1 MNEAFSQKRIMP
13 SRKVKPEWD
22 IWDLV
27 HLLVRNRRVFA
38 LLIPAALATASVEHF
53 CFPSFKVKASL
64 LVQEANNNPLQAVS
78 AKLSGLSG
86 DEKESTERYLA
97 KLRSFDYFLTAAN
110 SLKESSYADSIKA
123 DVFAPKWKWI
133 QLAERTFD
141 VGDHKKKLKQL
152 STEAVAQTLMGW
164 VTFGREGADSIAIT
178 VETPEHDLSLL
189 LTNILSEAASSVIT
203 DYKLREL
210 NEAEKYVDIELAK
223 SETAIRETGEEIGK
237 YRQVNQ
243 SLASDGGK
251 SDASVSLNELQRG
264 ISEAEV
270 ERDENSR
277 VMESLKIDM
286 RRQQQEI
293 DQDTG
298 RSPASTE
305 DPTFY
310 KYGVA
315 QKIKSLMKKNEFL
328 TARLA
333 SLKKYTAQT
342 LNSYN
347 QSGGLQVF
355 DLHKKLELQYSLYQE
370 LKKQS
375 FTIQMMRISSRNKVT
390 VLDKVRNFDVHTS
403 YGLSVQLMMA
413 LFLALF
419 SGGLF
424 AYTREIAIP
433 IVDRKQDL
441 EAIGM
446 TFLGNIPEIG
456 SGPAGGDRFRKGA
469 YNIDSPLTMSFRH
482 IRARIMHYCGDSKVS
497 GRKIA
502 ILSGQQG
509 EGKSF
514 VSRNLADCLAHMK
527 KKVLIIDCDLR
538 AKQTSVFYGFEKKPG
553 LGEIL
558 TSQNTVE
565 EFDTVVQT
573 QVAPGIDVLPS
584 GNIQENVTELI
595 ASDAFLKLLESLQ
608 KRYEFIL
615 LDTPAVNCVPDAPL
629 IAQSCDMLIFVAAY
643 NRTSQDQLRNAVDN
657 IVDLAP
663 KPIYAVLNQ
672 VTTLQ
677 EGLYLTPRYRR
688 RQVKPARI

>member
-1 MNEAFSQKRIMP
+1 MNEAFSQKRTVP
-13 SRKVKPEWD
+13 SRRVKPEWD
-22 IWDLV
+22 IWDLI
-27 HLLVRNRRVFA
+27 HLMVRNRRVFA

-110 SLKESSYADSIKA
+110 SLKDSTYADSIKA
-123 DVFAPKWKWI
+123 DVFAPRWKWI

-141 VGDHKKKLKQL
+141 VGDHKKKLRQL
-152 STEAVAQTLMGW
+152 SSEAIAQTLMGW
-164 VTFGREGADSIAIT
+164 VTFGRENQDSIAIT
-178 VETPEHDLSLL
+178 VETPERDLSLL
-189 LTNILSEAASSVIT
+189 LTNILSDTASSVIT

-210 NEAEKYVDIELAK
+210 NEADKYVDIELSKGEA
-223 SETAIRETGEEIGK
+223 AIRDTGEEIVK
-237 YRQVNQ
+237 FRQVNQ

-251 SDASVSLNELQRG
+251 SDANVSLNELQRG

-270 ERDENSR
+270 ERDENNR
-277 VMESLKIDM
+277 VIETLGVDL
-286 RRQQQEI
+286 RRQQLAI

-315 QKIKSLMKKNEFL
+315 QKIKSLTKKNEFL

-333 SLKKYTAQT
+333 ALKKYMNQT
-342 LNSYN
+342 LDSYN

-390 VLDKVRNFDVHTS
+390 VLDKARSFDVHTS
-403 YGLSVQLMMA
+403 YGLSVKLTMA

-419 SGGLF
+419 VGGLF
-424 AYTREIAIP
+424 AYAREITIP

-446 TFLGNIPEIG
+446 TFLGNVPQIG
-456 SGPAGGDRFRKGA
+456 NGPTGGDRFRKGA
-469 YNIDSPLTMSFRH
+469 YSIDSPLTMSFRH
-482 IRARIMHYCGDSKVS
+482 IRARIMHYCGDSKI
-497 GRKIA
+497 GGQRIA

-527 KKVLIIDCDLR
+527 KRVLIIDCDLR
-538 AKQTSVFYGFEKKPG
+538 AKQTSVFYGFEKLAG

-558 TSQNTVE
+558 RSQE
-565 EFDTVVQT
+565 PGLDFDSLVQT
-573 QVAPGIDVLPS
+573 QVAPYIDVLPS

-595 ASDAFLKLLESLQ
+595 ASDGFLKLLETLQ
-608 KRYEFIL
+608 KQYEFIL

-629 IAQSCDMLIFVAAY
+629 IAQSCEMLIFVAAY
-643 NRTSQDQLRNAVDN
+643 NQTSQDQLRNAVDN

-688 RQVKPARI
+688 RQAKPVRI

>member
-1 MNEAFSQKRIMP
+1 MSDSTSQKSTTL

-123 DVFAPKWKWI
+123 DVFTPRWKWI

-141 VGDHKKKLKQL
+141 VGDHKRKLKQL
-152 STEAVAQTLMGW
+152 SNEAIAQTLMGW
-164 VTFGREGADSIAIT
+164 VTFGREGQDSIAIS

-210 NEAEKYVDIELAK
+210 NEAEKYVDIELEK

-243 SLASDGGK
+243 SLATDGGK
-251 SDASVSLNELQRG
+251 SDANVSLNELQRG

-270 ERDENSR
+270 ERDENNR
-277 VMESLKIDM
+277 VIESLTVDM
-286 RRQQQEI
+286 HRQQKAI

-315 QKIKSLMKKNEFL
+315 QKIKQLTKKNEFL

-333 SLKKYTAQT
+333 SLKKYLAQT

-390 VLDKVRNFDVHTS
+390 VLDKVRSFDVHTS
-403 YGLSVQLMMA
+403 YGLSVKLLMA
-413 LFLALF
+413 FFLALF
-419 SGGLF
+419 TGGLF
-424 AYTREIAIP
+424 AYTREIAVP

-446 TFLGNIPEIG
+446 TFLGNIPQIG
-456 SGPAGGDRFRKGA
+456 NGPAGGERFRKGA

-482 IRARIMHYCGDSKVS
+482 IRARIMHYCGDSKIS

-538 AKQTSVFYGFEKKPG
+538 AKQTSVFYGFERKAG

-558 TSQNTVE
+558 TSENLMET
-565 EFDTVVQT
+565 FDSLVQT
-573 QVAPGIDVLPS
+573 QVAPSIDVLPS

-629 IAQSCDMLIFVAAY
+629 IAQSCEMLIFVAAY
-643 NRTSQDQLRNAVDN
+643 NRTSHDQLRNAVDN

-688 RQVKPARI
+688 RQAKPVKV